1 MFQKK
6 DYIYSETM
14 GVCRVE
20 DVTNLSPKK
29 GNAVSYYVL
38 RSVYQKDKV
47 AYIPAENHSVVL
59 RQLISPEEAE
69 KLWDEFYPEQDG
81 QREAGDGVQQNI
93 AVSPQESWIQEF
105 ADMELQYKM
114 ADTLPE
120 EKRQQVYR
128 LGEIEF
134 VLKHRQNDRKENKKG
149 KKQ

>member
-20 DVTNLSPKK
+20 DVTNLSPRK

-47 AYIPAENHSVVL
+47 AYIPVENHSVTL
-59 RQLISPEEAE
+59 RQLISPEEA
-69 KLWDEFYPEQDG
+69 KTIWDEFYQDITTNEQT
-81 QREAGDGVQQNI
+81 
-93 AVSPQESWIQEF
+93 SWMQEF
-105 ADMELQYKM
+105 ADMEMQYKM

-120 EKRQQVYR
+120 EKCRQLYR
-128 LGEIEF
+128 LGEAEF
-134 VLKHRQNDRKENKKG
+134 VLKHMQNNQKENKKN
-149 KKQ
+149 KK